1 MDKLCLPLLWVS
13 GAMLGVLVVAALTL
27 RVAERM
33 AELLG
38 DLGAAALARQSKHD
52 QSWSP
57 GTIHAPDRTRR
68 TEP

>member
-38 DLGAAALARQSKHD
+38 DLGAAALRLVLL
-52 QSWSP
+52 
-57 GTIHAPDRTRR
+57 
-68 TEP
+68 